1 MSFVLSYLSIGLMS
15 SGSFLQWL
23 PGPFAEPELMAQKLS
38 VYEHGLAYFP
48 LNALHSFQIVAT
60 QTMPHEGQKE

>member
-1 MSFVLSYLSIGLMS
+1 
-15 SGSFLQWL
+15 
-23 PGPFAEPELMAQKLS
+23 MAQKLS

-60 QTMPHEGQKE
+60 QTMPCILMKDRKNILLFSFYRLGN